1 MDATTR
7 GRAGVNRDPAADL
20 TAKVT
25 ETAQQFI
32 SGGKNRSYMD
42 ERRAR
47 LRRRRFVGLSVFVPL
62 WVLSLIPLARHSMD
76 GREGTDAVLVYL
88 VVGALSLG
96 IAALIRGAYIVVT
109 KHHFWSP
116 WVFVLA
122 VGLAL
127 CGYSVQS
134 AGPEPIPLESA
145 PAAADRGP
153 VA

>member
-1 MDATTR
+1 MEATTS
-7 GRAGVNRDPAADL
+7 GRAGVNRDPTADL

-32 SGGKNRSYMD
+32 SGGKNRSYID

-47 LRRRRFVGLSVFVPL
+47 LRRRRLVGLSVFVPL
-62 WVLSLIPLARHSMD
+62 WVLSLVPLARHSME

-88 VVGALSLG
+88 AVGALTLG
-96 IAALIRGAYIVVT
+96 IAAVIRGAYVLVT
-109 KHHFWSP
+109 KHHFLSP
-116 WVFVLA
+116 WLFVVA

-127 CGYSVQS
+127 VGYSVQS
-134 AGPEPIPLESA
+134 AGEEPIPLESA
-145 PAAADRGP
+145 PVAADRGP

>member
-1 MDATTR
+1 MHATTR
-7 GRAGVNRDPAADL
+7 GRAGVNRDATADL
-20 TAKVT
+20 TTKVP
-25 ETAQQFI
+25 ETAQQFT
-32 SGGKNRSYMD
+32 SGGNDRSFAD
-42 ERRAR
+42 RHETS
-47 LRRRRFVGLSVFVPL
+47 RRRRRLVGLSVFVPL
-62 WVLSLIPLARHSMD
+62 WVLSLVPLARHSMD

-88 VVGALSLG
+88 VVAALSLG
-96 IAALIRGAYIVVT
+96 IAAAIRGGYVLVT